1 MYRLFNEYYV
11 ITCYIHFSSA
21 LHTFILFILEHI
33 GTSTFRMQ
41 NITKYSIMMR
51 QAYQIN

>member
-33 GTSTFRMQ
+33 GTSTFRHAEY
-41 NITKYSIMMR
+41 NKVFNYDASSLSD
-51 QAYQIN
+51 